1 MINAPDKT
9 APAAS
14 RFSDPLLLLFRVLRF
29 LRKKKKKKAREIL
42 FSTRKERIIAK
53 HEDTKFTL
61 HHGIPN
67 SNTLLVRLDTRNTLG
82 SHMGGGGIFLEEGSD
97 DEKW

>member
-1 MINAPDKT
+1 MPPT
-9 APAAS
+9 RQHQLLPVS
-14 RFSDPLLLLFRVLRF
+14 PTLSSSFFEFFVFSE
-29 LRKKKKKKAREIL
+29 KKKKKAHEIL